1 MSYHER
7 MLRVMLYVQDHLDE
21 ELSLEHLA
29 GVACFSPFHFHRVF
43 RGITGEPVKEYVR
56 RLRMERAARRLKT
69 GGDAVVDVAL
79 DAGFDSHEGF
89 TRAFHARFGQAPSA
103 WREGHV
109 VRGDGPAVPA
119 CVVRLPA
126 RRAAFVR
133 HVGPYGEVGE
143 AWVRLFAAAGRAG
156 LFGPGMELFGI
167 VHDDPEITDP
177 AKLRYDAAIALGC
190 EFTGGGEVG
199 VVELPAR
206 EYASCRHVG
215 PYELLGETYASLCG
229 GWLPWSGREPGDA
242 PSLEFYRND
251 LRSVRASELITD
263 IFVPLR

>member
-1 MSYHER
+1 
-7 MLRVMLYVQDHLDE
+7 MLRVMLYVQEHLDE

-29 GVACFSPFHFHRVF
+29 GVACFSPFHFHRIF

-69 GGDAVVDVAL
+69 GGEAVVRVAL

-103 WREGHV
+103 WREGHAA
-109 VRGDGPAVPA
+109 R
-119 CVVRLPA
+119 VVRLPA

-143 AWVRLFAAAGRAG
+143 AWGRLFAAAGRAG

-167 VHDDPEITDP
+167 LHDDPEITEP
-177 AKLRYDAAIALGC
+177 AKLRYDAAVLLGR
-190 EFTGGGEVG
+190 EFAGSGEVG

-206 EYASCRHVG
+206 EYATCRHVG
-215 PYELLGETYASLCG
+215 PYELLGETYAALCG
-229 GWLPWSGREPGDA
+229 QWLPWSGREPGDA
-242 PSLEFYRND
+242 PGLEFYRND
-251 LRSVRASELITD
+251 PRNAAASELITD